1 MQYASEGVKDQKLE
15 VERKKKRKKKSK
27 KKSRACLNTYVDFC
41 SILTLVSLKIS
52 N

>member
-1 MQYASEGVKDQKLE
+1 MQYASEGIKDQKLE
-15 VERKKKRKKKSK
+15 VERKKKRKKKIQ
-27 KKSRACLNTYVDFC
+27 RACLNTYVDFC